1 MAKHKKKAAAPA
13 KKAAAP
19 AKKAAP
25 KAGANWDKLKA
36 SLTKHAKPKGSK
48 HAATD
53 LRDLEA
59 AAKRSAAAP
68 QARALK
74 PDAFVALDCEM
85 VGVGSSG
92 RESVLARCSVVGGD
106 GEVLYDRHVKVG
118 ERVTD
123 FRTKYSGVR
132 ARDLKARDAVT
143 FAECQRAV
151 AALLEGKVLVGHALH
166 NDLKVLLLP
175 HPRTATR
182 DTASWPPLM
191 RANGRGKRKP
201 RKLRD
206 LVSEHLGRAIQEGE
220 HGSVEDATAALDL
233 YRKFAT
239 EWEADLVASGRAK

>member
-1 MAKHKKKAAAPA
+1 MVKHK

-68 QARALK
+68 QARAK
-74 PDAFVALDCEM
+74 SDAFVALDCEM

-132 ARDLKARDAVT
+132 ARDLKARDAVP

-151 AALLEGKVLVGHALH
+151 ASLLEGKVLVGHALH

>member
-1 MAKHKKKAAAPA
+1 MAKHKKGRRAG
-13 KKAAAP
+13 KKAAP

-59 AAKRSAAAP
+59 AAKRS
-68 QARALK
+68 
-74 PDAFVALDCEM
+74 
-85 VGVGSSG
+85 
-92 RESVLARCSVVGGD
+92 GG
-106 GEVLYDRHVKVG
+106 G
-118 ERVTD
+118 VTD

-132 ARDLKARDAVT
+132 ARDLKARDAVP

-151 AALLEGKVLVGHALH
+151 ASLLEGKVLVGHALH

-206 LVSEHLGRAIQEGE
+206 LVSEHLGRRDPGGRARLRGGRDGRARPLPQVRDG
-220 HGSVEDATAALDL
+220 
-233 YRKFAT
+233 
-239 EWEADLVASGRAK
+239 WEADLVASGRAK

>member
-1 MAKHKKKAAAPA
+1 MCI
-13 KKAAAP
+13 
-19 AKKAAP
+19 
-25 KAGANWDKLKA
+25 
-36 SLTKHAKPKGSK
+36 
-48 HAATD
+48 
-53 LRDLEA
+53 RD
-59 AAKRSAAAP
+59 S
-68 QARALK
+68 
-74 PDAFVALDCEM
+74 
-85 VGVGSSG
+85 
-92 RESVLARCSVVGGD
+92 
-106 GEVLYDRHVKVG
+106 
-118 ERVTD
+118 
-123 FRTKYSGVR
+123 
-132 ARDLKARDAVT
+132 
-143 FAECQRAV
+143 
-151 AALLEGKVLVGHALH
+151 LEGKVLVGHALH